1 MRIKEN
7 NLSRMILDRG
17 HKAKEWN
24 KTRCMMVSSLTLLV
38 ASEYLGIMSSTSY
51 RDWTE

>member
-1 MRIKEN
+1 
-7 NLSRMILDRG
+7 MILDKG